1 MFSKKKLM
9 CSLLFLVVMS
19 QVLVFNVFA
28 FEKFYYS
35 VDVTKSDE
43 EIVAVASP
51 EDKIKAQSAV
61 VDKNRLYLFLNKE
74 ENKQLDPIANAFNP
88 TGKTDLEKL
97 MSVVRYVESLGLT
110 YSPETDYNLKNQVNN
125 IQYGHTMCLGASI
138 LGGKLI
144 DKTGMEY
151 RYVLKLI
158 KTRSNPVAEAEG
170 GGHIILEVKT
180 SEGKW
185 MEFDPTEILCKSE
198 DYDLMPSIRF
208 DLNRTNARKES
219 DIPER
224 IFNRLIGDVGD
235 NEYRNFVVSPVY
247 KSGNMIDSNLRIYN
261 EL

>member
-1 MFSKKKLM
+1 MFNKKKLM
-9 CSLLFLVVMS
+9 CSLLFVVMVT
-19 QVLVFNVFA
+19 QVLISNVFA

-43 EIVAVASP
+43 EIVALASP

-74 ENKQLDPIANAFNP
+74 ENNQLDPIADAFKP

-125 IQYGHTMCLGASI
+125 IKYGHTMCLGASI
-138 LGGKLI
+138 LGGKLM

-180 SEGKW
+180 NEGKW
-185 MEFDPTEILCKSE
+185 MEFDPTEILCNPGKI
-198 DYDLMPSIRF
+198 DLMPTIRF
-208 DLNRTNARKES
+208 DINRANSRKEAE
-219 DIPER
+219 IPER
-224 IFNRLIGDVGD
+224 IFNRLIGPVGD
-235 NEYRNFVVSPVY
+235 NQYRNFIVSPVY
-247 KSGNMIDSNLRIYN
+247 KSGKMIDSNLKIFN